1 SSQPEVQFFQGWRR
15 MFDNFKPS
23 SDHVC
28 KVDHGNE
35 ECGELA
41 AIFSQ
46 ALFPVVELSCQTCR
60 EKLSRVSFEEF
71 KDSLAINFT
80 VHKSEWDSLK
90 ENPHH
95 DNVLKLIKGATQATQ
110 NLKLSSEVM
119 KLVQNHTS
127 THMKQIQDINRALMK
142 GSLVTQDE
150 LDLALKQLLEMT
162 QWFKNHMH
170 LTGEEALKTFRN
182 KRSSKAMINPSLLC
196 DNQLDKN
203 GNFVWGERGY
213 HSKRLFKNFF
223 EEVIPSEGYTKY
235 IVRNFPNGT
244 RKLAIGSLI
253 VPLNLDRA
261 RTALLGESIEKEPL
275 TSACVSQ
282 QNGNYIHSCCCVTMD
297 DGTPMYSELK
307 SPTKRHLVIGAS
319 GDPKY
324 IDLPASEADRMYI
337 AKEGYCYLN
346 IFLAMLV
353 NVNENEAK
361 DFTKMIRDVL
371 IPMLGQWPSLMDVA
385 TAAYILGVF
394 HPETRCA
401 ELPRIL
407 VDHATQTMH
416 VIDSYGS
423 LTVGYHVLKAGTVNH
438 LIQFASND
446 LQSEMKHYRVG

>member
-15 MFDNFKPS
+15 MFDKLRPS
-23 SDHVC
+23 PDHVC
-28 KVDHGNE
+28 KVDYNNE

-41 AIFSQ
+41 ATFCQ
-46 ALFPVVELSCQTCR
+46 ALFPVVKLSCQTCR

-71 KDSLAINFT
+71 KDSLNANFT
-80 VHKSEWDSLK
+80 IHKDEWDNFK
-90 ENPHH
+90 EGSQY
-95 DNVLKLIKGATQATQ
+95 DNIFKLIKVATQATQ

-127 THMKQIQDINRALMK
+127 THMKQIQDINKALMK

-162 QWFKNHMH
+162 QWFRNHMH
-170 LTGEEALKTFRN
+170 LTGEEALKMFRN

-235 IVRNFPNGT
+235 VVRNFPNGT

-261 RTALLGESIEKEPL
+261 RTALLGESIEKKPL
-275 TSACVSQ
+275 TSACVSK

-324 IDLPASEADRMYI
+324 IDLPASEAERMYI

-407 VDHATQTMH
+407 VDHRTQTMH